1 MFLKL
6 EDWVFNLDHINSIG
20 RQGKT
25 IFVYCTNDDSR
36 YEIHYDSEK
45 ETEDAFQKM
54 LKYLDLINP
63 KELNCKK

>member
-6 EDWVFNLDHINSIG
+6 EDWVFNLDHINSVG
-20 RQGKT
+20 RQGKA

-45 ETEDAFQKM
+45 EAEDALQKM
-54 LKYLDLINP
+54 LKYLDLVNP
-63 KELNCKK
+63 RDNKL